1 LEGSRERGIDS
12 LWRPILVSDSPALIV
27 LGVHAIDSNGH
38 DAPTDNAANSSQS
51 LQQDML
57 TSMTHSNMIPISDVV
72 CFSKV
77 TDLLTSRSHL
87 YRTIA
92 SPDTTLDD
100 LRQGPVILM
109 GAMDN
114 IWTQRLTA
122 SLRYSF
128 FGYLPSMGAIRDR
141 EHPSADLTFDNQQP
155 ILGNTHDYAI
165 VASYYDHTIEQP
177 VLIVAGLG
185 KAGTQAAAEFL
196 TSNQRLEDVLGKTA
210 LKNNKNIE
218 IVLSTEIQDGHP
230 GPPHVVAT
238 SVW

>member
-1 LEGSRERGIDS
+1 
-12 LWRPILVSDSPALIV
+12 
-27 LGVHAIDSNGH
+27 
-38 DAPTDNAANSSQS
+38 
-51 LQQDML
+51 
-57 TSMTHSNMIPISDVV
+57 
-72 CFSKV
+72 
-77 TDLLTSRSHL
+77 
-87 YRTIA
+87 
-92 SPDTTLDD
+92 
-100 LRQGPVILM
+100 
-109 GAMDN
+109 
-114 IWTQRLTA
+114 
-122 SLRYSF
+122 
-128 FGYLPSMGAIRDR
+128 MGAIRDR